1 MNINHITTASAFAF
15 ISLSVAVLLGGC
27 ANPVHQK
34 SGVVVDG
41 YETTSD
47 IYPAVVDSYEIVPL
61 EQTDKCV
68 LTGIK
73 KIVKSDSVYIVFDNY
88 NNLIARFDQ
97 NGKFLNRIG
106 LSGRAASEYLRID
119 NFATDVDGRVL
130 IFDGSQDKVLVYEQ
144 DGDFVTSVSFPKRAL
159 GFINDAVSLGGGR
172 VLVNNCIYNNNNDIY
187 RVLSLTDKGIAT
199 LVEFPMISENIAEP
213 TGKNPIGGSGRVVIL
228 KPFDDTVYTLDE
240 PDAVVPLLSVG
251 QSKKL
256 VDDKYIE
263 NHNIFSIATTYAE
276 LSKDG
281 YFPGF
286 VSVFETEKHLLLVT
300 YNNVYFLID
309 KESNLGRPLRQGFC
323 ESYDGVPL
331 MSIVAASSDDTLIG
345 LYLPGD
351 FVDKYNLS
359 EISPKLSETA
369 PDFVSSLTALPEE
382 GNPCLIIYHLR

>member
-119 NFATDVDGRVL
+119 NFATDADGRVL

-144 DGDFVTSVSFPKRAL
+144 DGGFVTSVSFPKRAL

-228 KPFDDTVYTLDE
+228 KPFDGTVYTLDE
-240 PDAVVPLLSVG
+240 QDAVVPLLSVG

-331 MSIVAASSDDTLIG
+331 MGIVAASSDDTLIG

-359 EISPKLSETA
+359 EISPKLSEIA

>member
-119 NFATDVDGRVL
+119 NFATDADGRVL

-144 DGDFVTSVSFPKRAL
+144 DGGFVASVSFPKRAL

-240 PDAVVPLLSVG
+240 QDAVVPLLSVG

-359 EISPKLSETA
+359 EISPKLNETA

>member
-119 NFATDVDGRVL
+119 NFATDADGRVL

-144 DGDFVTSVSFPKRAL
+144 DGGFVTSVSFPKWAL

-240 PDAVVPLLSVG
+240 QDAVVPLLSVG

>member
-1 MNINHITTASAFAF
+1 M
-15 ISLSVAVLLGGC
+15 GGC

-119 NFATDVDGRVL
+119 NFATDADGRVL

-144 DGDFVTSVSFPKRAL
+144 DGGFVTSVSFPKRAL

-172 VLVNNCIYNNNNDIY
+172 VLVNNCIYNNNNDIC

-240 PDAVVPLLSVG
+240 QDAVVPLLSVG

>member
-119 NFATDVDGRVL
+119 NFATDADGRVL

-144 DGDFVTSVSFPKRAL
+144 DGGFVTSVSFPKQAL

-240 PDAVVPLLSVG
+240 QDAVVPLLSVG

-331 MSIVAASSDDTLIG
+331 MGIVAASSDDTLIG